1 MDIDIDNEI
10 EQITTNELLM
20 KITFLESENLE
31 LEKQLSTILDNI
43 NTYELKEDQILKEE
57 IEKDINFEVL
67 FEISEFPFTRNDFY
81 IRKFTYQ
88 DLDCLNIKKIQIAY
102 IPLEGSRRDIYIKG
116 DFNNWNLEKMIYNS
130 SEGLYLYD
138 AYLLNDYKYF
148 YSFDCDGTMLCDFS
162 NDLVVNPNTN
172 ELNNIITCSESSMK
186 NEYFLSEKYDDLCKM
201 TIKYKE
207 MENKINNNLEEVN
220 AKDEEDA
227 IKKIA
232 LFSKDYSKYVSSF
245 NFEKEKLLQKTKN
258 EYDSLYKSIYESMYQ
273 AKEDVLKVFVER
285 IINIYDHINYLIKD
299 IDLKKKGFI
308 VFPLNDKNGIKTN
321 INLENSYFNCIE
333 FTKILQYGVIYSK
346 DESEKIIKIHN
357 ENTSSVLKIIY
368 NKIKFEDIY
377 NSKSVINKNN
387 IISDQEVVPYKILPE
402 GTDINDY
409 NLIIDNNL
417 IITSIKTRDSGIP
430 VIFEA
435 IEIKNK
441 KSKTNFSGLVG
452 NSILKIYTNM
462 YSKDIV
468 NVLHIHLNDTS
479 QEISVDSVSLNSNDN
494 VSEHR
499 IFKKD
504 FNGKELDY
512 KLIFINNKLN
522 KIFYNLSENYI
533 DELLFEEIRLT
544 QGSYVRIQSYE
555 HSKYNGFYSK
565 VVSLQTG
572 MLVRKLDAEE
582 NSQLERMRSSDIKTV
597 VSCKERHL
605 EELPGYISIVIQF
618 DKEKKFL
625 ENQIKLNLPVCEIY
639 IISLKEQIELEKVLA
654 KEQIKEEARLQN
666 ELDELFVKFEE
677 MRKFENKDEQKKIKS
692 SEEVRKY
699 IDILE
704 ANYEKFNKL
713 TLSYDID
720 KLKEIREISIKL
732 SPIMYS
738 LLRVFSFGK

>member
-20 KITFLESENLE
+20 KISFLENENLE

-43 NTYELKEDQILKEE
+43 NTYELKEDQTLKEE
-57 IEKDINFEVL
+57 IEKDIKFEVL
-67 FEISEFPFTRNDFY
+67 YENSEFPLTRNDFY
-81 IRKFTYQ
+81 IKKFTYQ
-88 DLDCLNIKKIQIAY
+88 DLDSLNIKKIQIVY
-102 IPLEGSRRDIYIKG
+102 IPLEGSKRDIYIKG
-116 DFNNWNLEKMIYNS
+116 DFNNWNMEKMIYSS

-138 AYLLNDYKYF
+138 AYLLNEYKYF
-148 YSFDCDGTMLCDFS
+148 YSFDCEGTMLCDFS
-162 NDLVVNPNTN
+162 NDLVVNPKTN
-172 ELNNIITCSESSMK
+172 ELNNIITSSESSIK
-186 NEYFLSEKYDDLCKM
+186 SEYFPFEKYDDLYKM

-207 MENKINNNLEEVN
+207 IENKINNNLEEVI
-220 AKDEEDA
+220 AKEEEEV

-232 LFSKDYSKYVSSF
+232 LFSKDYSKYVSCF
-245 NFEKEKLLQKTKN
+245 NFEKEKILQKTKN
-258 EYDSLYKSIYESMYQ
+258 EYDSLYKSIYESLYQ
-273 AKEDVLKVFVER
+273 AKEDVLKVFIER
-285 IINIYDHINYLIKD
+285 IVNIYDHINYLIKD

-368 NKIKFEDIY
+368 NKIKFDNIY

-387 IISDQEVVPYKILPE
+387 IASDQEVVPYKILPE

-417 IITSIKTRDSGIP
+417 IITSIKTRDTGIP
-430 VIFEA
+430 VVFEA

-479 QEISVDSVSLNSNDN
+479 QEISVDSVSLNNNDN

-499 IFKKD
+499 VFKKD
-504 FNGKELDY
+504 FTGKELDY

-533 DELLFEEIRLT
+533 DDLLFEEIRLT

-565 VVSLQTG
+565 IVSLQTG
-572 MLVRKLDAEE
+572 MLVRKSDAEE

-605 EELPGYISIVIQF
+605 EELPGYISIVILF
-618 DKEKKFL
+618 DKEKKIL
-625 ENQIKLNLPVCEIY
+625 EDQIKLNLPVCEIY
-639 IISLKEQIELEKVLA
+639 IISLKEQIELEKVLV
-654 KEQIKEEARLQN
+654 KEQIEEEARLQN
-666 ELDELFVKFEE
+666 ELDELYVKFEE
-677 MRKFENKDEQKKIKS
+677 IRKFENKDEQKKIKS
-692 SEEVRKY
+692 SEEVRKHL
-699 IDILE
+699 DLLE
-704 ANYEKFNKL
+704 GNYEKFNKL
-713 TLSYDID
+713 SLSYDID
-720 KLKEIREISIKL
+720 KLKIIKEISIKL

>member
-20 KITFLESENLE
+20 KISFLENENLE

-43 NTYELKEDQILKEE
+43 NTYELKEDQTLKEE
-57 IEKDINFEVL
+57 IEKDIKFEVL
-67 FEISEFPFTRNDFY
+67 YENSEFPLTRNDFY
-81 IRKFTYQ
+81 IKKFTYQ
-88 DLDCLNIKKIQIAY
+88 DLDSLNIKKIQIVY
-102 IPLEGSRRDIYIKG
+102 IPLEGSKRDIYIKG
-116 DFNNWNLEKMIYNS
+116 DFNNWNIEKMIYSS

-138 AYLLNDYKYF
+138 AYLLNEYKYF

-162 NDLVVNPNTN
+162 NDLVVNPKTN
-172 ELNNIITCSESSMK
+172 ELNNIITSSESSIK
-186 NEYFLSEKYDDLCKM
+186 SEYFPCEKYDDLYKM

-207 MENKINNNLEEVN
+207 IENKINNNLEEVI
-220 AKDEEDA
+220 AKEEEEV

-232 LFSKDYSKYVSSF
+232 LFSKDYSKYVSCF
-245 NFEKEKLLQKTKN
+245 NFEKEKILQKTKN
-258 EYDSLYKSIYESMYQ
+258 EYDSLYKSIYESLYQ
-273 AKEDVLKVFVER
+273 AKEDVLKVFIER
-285 IINIYDHINYLIKD
+285 IVNIYDHINYLIKD

-368 NKIKFEDIY
+368 NKIKFDNIY
-377 NSKSVINKNN
+377 NNKSVINKNN
-387 IISDQEVVPYKILPE
+387 IASDQEVVPYKILPE

-417 IITSIKTRDSGIP
+417 IITSIKTRDTGIP
-430 VIFEA
+430 VVFEA

-479 QEISVDSVSLNSNDN
+479 QEISVDSVSLNNNDN

-499 IFKKD
+499 VFKKD
-504 FNGKELDY
+504 FTGKELDY

-533 DELLFEEIRLT
+533 DDLLFEEIRLT

-565 VVSLQTG
+565 IVSLQTG
-572 MLVRKLDAEE
+572 MLVRKSDAEE

-605 EELPGYISIVIQF
+605 EELPGYISIVILF
-618 DKEKKFL
+618 DKEKKIL
-625 ENQIKLNLPVCEIY
+625 EDQIKLNLPVCEIY
-639 IISLKEQIELEKVLA
+639 IISLKEQIELEKVLV
-654 KEQIKEEARLQN
+654 KEQIEEEARLQN
-666 ELDELFVKFEE
+666 ELDELYVKFEE

-692 SEEVRKY
+692 SEEVRKHL
-699 IDILE
+699 DLLE
-704 ANYEKFNKL
+704 GNYEKFNKL
-713 TLSYDID
+713 SLSYDID
-720 KLKEIREISIKL
+720 KLKIIKEISIKL

>member
-20 KITFLESENLE
+20 KISFLENENLE

-43 NTYELKEDQILKEE
+43 NTYELKEDQTLKEE
-57 IEKDINFEVL
+57 IEKDIKFEVL
-67 FEISEFPFTRNDFY
+67 YENSEFPLTRNDFY
-81 IRKFTYQ
+81 IKKFTYQ
-88 DLDCLNIKKIQIAY
+88 DLDSLNIKKIQIVY
-102 IPLEGSRRDIYIKG
+102 IPLEGSKRDIYIKG
-116 DFNNWNLEKMIYNS
+116 DFNNWNMEKMIYSS

-138 AYLLNDYKYF
+138 AYLLNEYKYF
-148 YSFDCDGTMLCDFS
+148 YSFDCEGTMLCDFS
-162 NDLVVNPNTN
+162 NDLVVNPKTN
-172 ELNNIITCSESSMK
+172 ELNNIITSSESSIK
-186 NEYFLSEKYDDLCKM
+186 SEYFPFEKYDDLYKM

-207 MENKINNNLEEVN
+207 IENKINNNLEEVI
-220 AKDEEDA
+220 AKEEEEV

-232 LFSKDYSKYVSSF
+232 LFSKDYSKYVSCF
-245 NFEKEKLLQKTKN
+245 NFEKEKILQKTKN
-258 EYDSLYKSIYESMYQ
+258 EYDSLYKSIYESLYQ
-273 AKEDVLKVFVER
+273 AKEDVLKVFIER
-285 IINIYDHINYLIKD
+285 IVNIYDHINYLIKD

-368 NKIKFEDIY
+368 NKIKFDDIY

-387 IISDQEVVPYKILPE
+387 IASDQEVVPYKILPE

-417 IITSIKTRDSGIP
+417 IITSIKTRDTGIP
-430 VIFEA
+430 VVFEA

-479 QEISVDSVSLNSNDN
+479 QEISVDSVSLNNNDN

-499 IFKKD
+499 VFKKD
-504 FNGKELDY
+504 FTGKELDY

-533 DELLFEEIRLT
+533 DDLLFEEIRLT

-565 VVSLQTG
+565 IVSLQTG
-572 MLVRKLDAEE
+572 MLVRKSDAEE

-605 EELPGYISIVIQF
+605 EELPGYISIVILF
-618 DKEKKFL
+618 DKEKKIL
-625 ENQIKLNLPVCEIY
+625 EDQIKLNLPVCEIY
-639 IISLKEQIELEKVLA
+639 IISLKEQIELEKVLV
-654 KEQIKEEARLQN
+654 KEQIEEEARLQN
-666 ELDELFVKFEE
+666 ELDELYVKFEE

-692 SEEVRKY
+692 SEEVRKHL
-699 IDILE
+699 DLLE
-704 ANYEKFNKL
+704 GNYEKFNKL
-713 TLSYDID
+713 SLSYDID
-720 KLKEIREISIKL
+720 KLKIIKEISIKL

>member
-20 KITFLESENLE
+20 KISFLENENLE

-43 NTYELKEDQILKEE
+43 NTYELKEDQTLKEE
-57 IEKDINFEVL
+57 IEKDIKFEVL
-67 FEISEFPFTRNDFY
+67 YENSEFPLTRNDFY
-81 IRKFTYQ
+81 IKKFTYQ
-88 DLDCLNIKKIQIAY
+88 DLDSLNIKKIQIVY
-102 IPLEGSRRDIYIKG
+102 IPLEGSKRDIYIKG
-116 DFNNWNLEKMIYNS
+116 DFNNWNMEKMIYSS

-138 AYLLNDYKYF
+138 AYLLNEYKYF
-148 YSFDCDGTMLCDFS
+148 YSFDCEGTMLCDFS
-162 NDLVVNPNTN
+162 NDLVVNPKTN
-172 ELNNIITCSESSMK
+172 ELNNIITSSESSIK
-186 NEYFLSEKYDDLCKM
+186 SEYFPCEKYDDLYKM

-207 MENKINNNLEEVN
+207 IENKINNNLEEVI
-220 AKDEEDA
+220 AKEEEEV

-232 LFSKDYSKYVSSF
+232 LFSKDYSKYVSCF
-245 NFEKEKLLQKTKN
+245 NFEKEKILQKTKN
-258 EYDSLYKSIYESMYQ
+258 EYDSLYKSIYESLYQ
-273 AKEDVLKVFVER
+273 AKEDVLKVFIER
-285 IINIYDHINYLIKD
+285 IVNIYDHINYLIKD

-368 NKIKFEDIY
+368 NKIKFDDIY

-387 IISDQEVVPYKILPE
+387 IASDQEVVPYKILPE

-417 IITSIKTRDSGIP
+417 IITSIKTRDTGIP
-430 VIFEA
+430 VVFEA

-479 QEISVDSVSLNSNDN
+479 QEISVDSVSLNNNDN

-499 IFKKD
+499 VFKKD
-504 FNGKELDY
+504 FTGKELDY

-533 DELLFEEIRLT
+533 DDLLFEEIRLT

-565 VVSLQTG
+565 IVSLQTG
-572 MLVRKLDAEE
+572 MLVRKSDAEE

-605 EELPGYISIVIQF
+605 EELPGYISIVILF
-618 DKEKKFL
+618 DKEKKIL
-625 ENQIKLNLPVCEIY
+625 EDQIKLNLPVCEIY
-639 IISLKEQIELEKVLA
+639 IISLKEQIELEKVLV
-654 KEQIKEEARLQN
+654 KEQIEEEARLQN
-666 ELDELFVKFEE
+666 ELDELYVKFEE

-692 SEEVRKY
+692 SEEVRKHL
-699 IDILE
+699 DLLE
-704 ANYEKFNKL
+704 GNYEKFNKL
-713 TLSYDID
+713 SLSYDID
-720 KLKEIREISIKL
+720 KLKIIKEISIKL